1 MIQFPLLTR
10 RILAILAILTILFA
24 GESIGKDLVK
34 LTGGSTTP
42 APYTALSYANPEQ
55 AANPFPLKSNA
66 TFVITNGTLEEKS
79 YDWYLII
86 SGKSIA
92 RGTVTTTPDNP
103 TTTVTVPLTT
113 TGEFIFGLKN
123 YPQKLTGTVR
133 EDGNSSRP

>member
-1 MIQFPLLTR
+1 MIQFPLSTR
-10 RILAILAILTILFA
+10 RTLAILTILTILFA
-24 GESIGKDLVK
+24 GESIGKSLVK

-55 AANPFPLKSNA
+55 AANPFPLNSNA
-66 TFVITNGTLEEKS
+66 TFVITNATLEEKS
-79 YDWYLII
+79 YDWYLTI

-103 TTTVTVPLTT
+103 ITTVTVPLSR
-113 TGEFIFGLKN
+113 TGEFIFGLNN
-123 YPQKLTGTVR
+123 YPQKLTGSVK